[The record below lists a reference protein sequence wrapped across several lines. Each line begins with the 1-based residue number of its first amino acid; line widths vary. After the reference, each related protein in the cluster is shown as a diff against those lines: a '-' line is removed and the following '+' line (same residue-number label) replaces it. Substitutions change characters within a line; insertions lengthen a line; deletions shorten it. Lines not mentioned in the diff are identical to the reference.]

1 MTRKAR
7 DKADDVTRLTHEL
20 AAAQVALGIAEVVV
34 ARARS
39 AVDVSAEAGCVPVSD
54 LAPLRAAVADYDAYR
69 ATSGKRPRSGRVL
82 CPVRDH
88 VTHDAACACKGTGYL
103 TKVVNV

>member
-1 MTRKAR
+1 
-7 DKADDVTRLTHEL
+7 
-20 AAAQVALGIAEVVV
+20 
-34 ARARS
+34 
-39 AVDVSAEAGCVPVSD
+39 
-54 LAPLRAAVADYDAYR
+54 
-69 ATSGKRPRSGRVL
+69 VL